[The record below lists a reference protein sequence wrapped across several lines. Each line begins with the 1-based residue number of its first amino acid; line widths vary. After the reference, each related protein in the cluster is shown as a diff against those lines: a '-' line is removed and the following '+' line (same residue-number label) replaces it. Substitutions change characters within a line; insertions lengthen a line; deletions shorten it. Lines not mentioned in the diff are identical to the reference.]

1 MLLPSSLKAGFDTL
15 TKKQEGKER
24 LIGGLN
30 TKKIHFSRTTLP
42 KVFLIHS
49 IASFR

>member
-15 TKKQEGKER
+15 TKKQEGKEH

-30 TKKIHFSRTTLP
+30 TKK
-42 KVFLIHS
+42 LIS
-49 IASFR
+49 AEQYCLKFF

>member
-15 TKKQEGKER
+15 TKKQEGKEH

-30 TKKIHFSRTTLP
+30 KKINFSRTILP
-42 KVFLIHS
+42 KVFLIYS

>member
-30 TKKIHFSRTTLP
+30 TKKNSFQQNN
-42 KVFLIHS
+42 
-49 IASFR
+49 IA